1 MVLPGRE
8 FTGFDAKDFDAFEE
22 HKWSSNRF
30 NLERMRV
37 REKLLALQRAYATA
51 FEAAGVAIESSVG
64 LDHPTILNNKRVA
77 SLALVFSRTEA
88 QRKEL
93 ARFIEREIPLAER
106 VSDPDPEHQHL
117 RLGVRVH
124 QGGVDVAFSLHRH
137 AILDVRNL
145 AEKVG
150 DTWEGENLRLILDA
164 IPEGFDLRGPA
175 GDVHPVS
182 ELLKCRG
189 AEMKCRLE
197 GALQS
202 LAIVRTFKRD
212 DPAVADSSFAEA
224 LQDALNRLLP
234 VYRYTA
240 WDRENDWLSIKKLLK
255 EDRQHQKLVKA
266 GKAADVALHLKK
278 GDRVQVTAGLFSGK
292 QGSVTDIDAR
302 GRLKVFLGKL
312 SVTLTEKEVK
322 KA

>member
-1 MVLPGRE
+1 MGFPGSE
-8 FTGFDAKDFDAFEE
+8 FRGFEAKDFDAFEE

-37 REKLLALQRAYATA
+37 REKLVALQKMYATA
-51 FEAAGVAIESSVG
+51 FEAAGVPIESSVG

-77 SLALVFSRTEA
+77 SIALAFSRTEA

-117 RLGVRVH
+117 RMGVRVH
-124 QGGVDVAFSLHRH
+124 HGGIDVALTLHRH

-145 AEKVG
+145 AEKAV

-164 IPEGFDLRGPA
+164 IPEGFELRGPN

-182 ELLKCRG
+182 ELLKCR
-189 AEMKCRLE
+189 ADLKAHLE
-197 GALQS
+197 GGHQS
-202 LAIVRTFKRD
+202 LTIVRTFRRD
-212 DPAVADSSFAEA
+212 DPAVGDAASAEA
-224 LQDALNRLLP
+224 LLDALNRLLP
-234 VYRYTA
+234 VYRYAA

-255 EDRQHQKLVKA
+255 EDRQHQKLVRA
-266 GKAADVALHLKK
+266 GKAAEVALNLKK

-292 QGSVTDIDAR
+292 QGAVTDVDAR

-322 KA
+322 KVA

>member
-1 MVLPGRE
+1 MALAARE
-8 FTGFDAKDFDAFEE
+8 FMGFDAKDFDAFEE
-22 HKWSSNRF
+22 PKWSSNRF

-37 REKLLALQRAYATA
+37 REKLLALQRQYGTA
-51 FEAAGVAIESSVG
+51 FEAAGVPIESSVG

-77 SLALVFSRTEA
+77 SIALVFSRTEV

-124 QGGVDVAFSLHRH
+124 HGGVDVALTLHRH

-145 AEKVG
+145 VEKAA

-164 IPEGFDLRGPA
+164 LPEGFELRGPS
-175 GDVHPVS
+175 GDVHPPA
-182 ELLKCRG
+182 ELLKCR
-189 AEMKCRLE
+189 AELKTHLD
-197 GALQS
+197 GGHQS
-202 LAIVRTFKRD
+202 LTVVRSFRRD
-212 DPAVADSSFAEA
+212 DPGVGEGSFAEA
-224 LQDALNRLLP
+224 VLDALNRLLP
-234 VYRYTA
+234 LYRYAA

-255 EDRQHQKLVKA
+255 EDRQHQKLVRA
-266 GKAADVALHLKK
+266 GKAADVSLNLKK

-292 QGSVTDIDAR
+292 QGSVTEVDAR
-302 GRLKVFLGKL
+302 GRLRVFLGKL